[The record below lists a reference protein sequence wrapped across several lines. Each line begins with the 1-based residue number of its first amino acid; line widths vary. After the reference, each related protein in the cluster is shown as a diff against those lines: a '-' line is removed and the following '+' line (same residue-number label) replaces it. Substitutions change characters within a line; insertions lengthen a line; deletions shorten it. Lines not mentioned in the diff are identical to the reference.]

1 MSEITAEVPP
11 VPEKYDSVWLEEQL
25 RQMKQDIWKLRI
37 FLEPAVK
44 NNDNCPEQEFSPL
57 E

>member
-1 MSEITAEVPP
+1 MSEISPEIPP
-11 VPEKYDSVWLEEQL
+11 VPQNYDPAWLEEQL
-25 RQMKQDIWKLRI
+25 RQIKQDLWKVRF

-44 NNDNCPEQEFSPL
+44 NNENCPEQEFSPL

>member
-1 MSEITAEVPP
+1 MSEISPEIPP
-11 VPEKYDSVWLEEQL
+11 VPQNYDPAWLEEQL
-25 RQMKQDIWKLRI
+25 RQIKQDLWKVRI

-44 NNDNCPEQEFSPL
+44 NNENCPEQEFSPL